1 MSISHD
7 VPRSSSSKTKL
18 TYEDYCQYPDD
29 GYRHEIID
37 GDHYMNPAP
46 VPYHQALSRHIQFQ
60 LYSAIELTGLGQ
72 VIDAPIDVQFSNHD
86 VVQPDLIVVLS
97 KNNII
102 TTSKVKGVPDLVVEI
117 LSPSTSK
124 RDEGLKKQLYE
135 QNGVPEYWVVDPDE
149 KVVRKFIL
157 INGVYG
163 AEQRCADTITFDGIP
178 DATVDLSRV
187 W

>member
-7 VPRSSSSKTKL
+7 VPRSSKTKL
-18 TYEDYCQYPDD
+18 TYDDYCQYPDD
-29 GYRHEIID
+29 GYRHEIIV

-72 VIDAPIDVQFSNHD
+72 VINAPIDVQFSNHD

-97 KNNII
+97 GNSII

-135 QNGVPEYWVVDPDE
+135 QNGVPEYWVVAPDE

-157 INGVYG
+157 NRDKYG
-163 AEQRCADTITFDGIP
+163 EAELCSERVTFDGVP
-178 DATVDLSRV
+178 DTAVDLKRV